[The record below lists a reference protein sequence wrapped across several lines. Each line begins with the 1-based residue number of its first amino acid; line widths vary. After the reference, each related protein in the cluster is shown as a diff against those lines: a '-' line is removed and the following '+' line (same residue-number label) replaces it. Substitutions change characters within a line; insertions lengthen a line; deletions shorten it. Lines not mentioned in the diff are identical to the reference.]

1 MPKTVGFLPLHLKQR
16 TNINQLPPSV
26 AAIFISP
33 GGEGKGLLLC
43 SALTAFKIYGFS
55 FFFFSSSQ
63 QLRRNLIIT
72 SEGEETPR
80 CILQLAGS
88 HYAALAFP
96 MQCLETAHG
105 LALAAHVNVQAGF

>member
-1 MPKTVGFLPLHLKQR
+1 MLKTVGFLPLHLKQR
-16 TNINQLPPSV
+16 TNINRLPPSV

-33 GGEGKGLLLC
+33 GRERKGLLLC
-43 SALTAFKIYGFS
+43 SALTAFKIYGFF

-80 CILQLAGS
+80 RILQLAGS
-88 HYAALAFP
+88 HGAALAFP
-96 MQCLETAHG
+96 MQCLKTAHG
-105 LALAAHVNVQAGF
+105 LALAAHVNVLAEL